1 MENLLGN
8 PLLLFA
14 AGLVALLL
22 LVLVIARRSRRRKKT
37 NVKAAAAGQPAA
49 APASHAPEPA
59 QAASLTSLIGQAKV
73 ATPPAA
79 EQKAASLRQITSSV
93 DAAAKVEAL
102 SRPPTRLV
110 KPGSTGDKIRILI
123 VDDNK
128 ETRENVSRLIAFE
141 TDMEVVGQAY
151 NGISGLEL
159 AHEYEPHIVL
169 MDINMPDMD
178 GITATREMSIQIPYC
193 QVIII
198 SVQFEQ
204 DYMRSAMLAGARDYQ
219 TKPFSADELVNCIRR
234 VYKAALPTYKQIED
248 AKRPAVV
255 EAALP
260 SEIAVVEGT
269 VSSRRVPLF
278 MAYSPRGGTGVS
290 ALAINLAAAL
300 DQIQHGVALIDTDL
314 QFGDLPVHLNMR
326 PTRSLA
332 DLTTSSRPD
341 AETLPD
347 LLVAHSSG
355 INLLFAPPKPETA
368 ELITGSMLV
377 QAARRLRDRS
387 SAVVIDTGSYLT
399 DQNLA
404 LLDIVNLVLLVIT
417 PELAAVKNARIFCDM
432 APHLGLSPQRIVLVI
447 NRANMLGGIPAAQ
460 IEKALGLP
468 RVFSIPDDPKL
479 RYSSV
484 KGATIFQL
492 DANAPSAQAIVT
504 LARGLW
510 DFIFAPKSAVEE
522 DSAAKGKSVATAAAK
537 RP

>member
-1 MENLLGN
+1 MDNN
-8 PLLLFA
+8 S
-14 AGLVALLL
+14 LL
-22 LVLVIARRSRRRKKT
+22 LVIAGLAVVVFLLLVVAVRRGRRRKQA
-37 NVKAAAAGQPAA
+37 KAAAPAPAKSAA
-49 APASHAPEPA
+49 APASVPT
-59 QAASLTSLIGQAKV
+59 ASLTSLIGQAKV

-79 EQKAASLRQITSSV
+79 EQKAASLRQIT
-93 DAAAKVEAL
+93 AAEAATKAEAV

-110 KPGSTGDKIRILI
+110 KPGSTGNKIRILI

-141 TDMEVVGQAY
+141 SDMEVVGQAY

-178 GITATREMSIQIPYC
+178 GITATREMSIQVPYC

-234 VYKAALPTYKQIED
+234 VYQAALPIYKKIEE
-248 AKRPAVV
+248 AKRPVV
-255 EAALP
+255 TATVLP
-260 SEIAVVEGT
+260 SEIAVVERT
-269 VSSRRVPLF
+269 AASLRVPLYLI
-278 MAYSPRGGTGVS
+278 YSPRGGTGVS

-300 DQIQHGVALIDTDL
+300 DQIQHGAALVDTDL

-326 PTRSLA
+326 PTKSLA
-332 DLTTSSRPD
+332 DLTTSNRPD

-355 INLLFAPPKPETA
+355 INLLFAPPKPEAA

-404 LLDIVNLVLLVIT
+404 LIDIVSLVVLVIT
-417 PELAAVKNARIFCDM
+417 PDLAAVKNARIFCDM
-432 APHLGLSPQRIVLVI
+432 APHLGLSPDRIVLVI
-447 NRANMLGGIPAAQ
+447 NRANMLGGIPVAQ
-460 IEKALGLP
+460 VEKVMGLP
-468 RVFSIPDDPKL
+468 RVYHIPEDPKL

-484 KGATIFQL
+484 KGATIYQL
-492 DANAPSAQAIVT
+492 DANAPAAQAIGA
-504 LARGLW
+504 LAQGLW
-510 DFIFAPKSAVEE
+510 NLINAPPAPANAAE
-522 DSAAKGKSVATAAAK
+522 AKGKQPAAAAK
-537 RP
+537 RN

>member
-1 MENLLGN
+1 MDN
-8 PLLLFA
+8 PLVPVI
-14 AGLVALLL
+14 AGLAV
-22 LVLVIARRSRRRKKT
+22 LVLFLLIVVVVLRSRRRKT
-37 NVKAAAAGQPAA
+37 KAAAPTPSQ
-49 APASHAPEPA
+49 APATPVSATPESA
-59 QAASLTSLIGQAKV
+59 QTASLTSLIGQAKV

-79 EQKAASLRQITSSV
+79 EQKAASLRPLTAV
-93 DAAAKVEAL
+93 NATATAT
-102 SRPPTRLV
+102 PPTRLV
-110 KPGSTGDKIRILI
+110 KPGSTGNKIRILI

-128 ETRENVSRLIAFE
+128 ETREHVSRLIAFE
-141 TDMEVVGQAY
+141 SDMEVVGQAY

-178 GITATREMSIQIPYC
+178 GITATREMSIQVPYC

-234 VYKAALPTYKQIED
+234 VHKSALPAYQKIED
-248 AKRPAVV
+248 ARRPVAT
-255 EAALP
+255 AAARS
-260 SEIAVVEGT
+260 SEIAVVERT
-269 VSSRRVPLF
+269 TSSLRVPLYLV
-278 MAYSPRGGTGVS
+278 YSPRGGTGVS
-290 ALAINLAAAL
+290 VLAINLAAAL
-300 DQIQHGVALIDTDL
+300 DQIQHGAVLIDTDL

-326 PTRSLA
+326 PSKSLA

-341 AETLPD
+341 VETLPD

-404 LLDIVNLVLLVIT
+404 LIDIVSLVVLVIT
-417 PELAAVKNARIFCDM
+417 PELASVKNARIFCDM
-432 APHLGLSPQRIVLVI
+432 APHLGLSPERMVLVI
-447 NRANMLGGIPAAQ
+447 NRANMAGGIPAAQ
-460 IEKALGLP
+460 VEKVLGLR
-468 RVFSIPDDPKL
+468 RVYHIPDDPKL

-492 DANAPSAQAIVT
+492 DANAPAAQAISA
-504 LARGLW
+504 LAQGLW
-510 DFIFAPKSAVEE
+510 DLINAPPADTAAE
-522 DSAAKGKSVATAAAK
+522 AKGQPPAVAK
-537 RP
+537 RS